1 MALNFDSPCKIVGLN
16 YSDDHVLHSLS
27 LRFSVTANPFGA
39 GTGVKDTDDA
49 RRLISAVD
57 AALAL
62 RSGTDM
68 DDLEINFVYSS
79 PRNRYIDMNSG
90 GFYLFRHGHAADITS
105 AHLAAWLRFAAR
117 HVTRRFTLAVPV
129 PPRHAT
135 KKKTATSAA
144 APPLPPERKLYAEM
158 PSTARSETM
167 SLTLGNATLAVP
179 VAGAFHALADLH
191 LSHARIVPTS
201 SDEVNLS
208 RLLSAASCPALRRLR
223 LEHVAGLAA
232 LRLRPA
238 AAGLEELRLDHV
250 RDMAMAS
257 DDAAATISAPR
268 LEMMACAE
276 MCHPDRLRFDGA
288 ATVRRLERIFLWS
301 HGRPGVYS
309 NAGAVWLLRH
319 CAAATSLGLRI
330 SPPVANNRKDMEE
343 MMSPVPQLPN
353 ITSLTIE
360 AQWQHLE
367 ASIAKLIAKCS
378 RLEHL
383 TIDILR
389 PCDPCSN
396 PHCFCYQKASYWD
409 DQKVSLEHLRE
420 GKITGLRPSDDHLRL
435 VRHIIASAPALE
447 KMRVELHI
455 GKDLDC
461 SSIPCSRGHWAPCV
475 SGQSSRRACN
485 KAYVW
490 APGKKGKEGQLV
502 VHQGKGSTHPL
513 LFCSKTTCVLPQKR
527 SNQDL

>member
-1 MALNFDSPCKIVGLN
+1 MQQPSAAAASSPSSMALNFDSPCKIVGLN

-250 RDMAMAS
+250 RDMAFLEVE
-257 DDAAATISAPR
+257 AP
-268 LEMMACAE
+268 
-276 MCHPDRLRFDGA
+276 
-288 ATVRRLERIFLWS
+288 
-301 HGRPGVYS
+301 
-309 NAGAVWLLRH
+309 
-319 CAAATSLGLRI
+319 GLR
-330 SPPVANNRKDMEE
+330 SLHVA
-343 MMSPVPQLPN
+343 
-353 ITSLTIE
+353 
-360 AQWQHLE
+360 
-367 ASIAKLIAKCS
+367 
-378 RLEHL
+378 
-383 TIDILR
+383 
-389 PCDPCSN
+389 
-396 PHCFCYQKASYWD
+396 
-409 DQKVSLEHLRE
+409 
-420 GKITGLRPSDDHLRL
+420 
-435 VRHIIASAPALE
+435 
-447 KMRVELHI
+447 
-455 GKDLDC
+455 DC
-461 SSIPCSRGHWAPCV
+461 
-475 SGQSSRRACN
+475 
-485 KAYVW
+485 
-490 APGKKGKEGQLV
+490 
-502 VHQGKGSTHPL
+502 
-513 LFCSKTTCVLPQKR
+513 
-527 SNQDL
+527 